1 MMTIWLRPAAAP
13 SDLWFPKRRHLSN
26 FEIASYGK
34 NSDFATKN
42 DKITKNVTLLLDFLE
57 FGITVSLRT
66 PRNPFPDSRNTKT
79 TLVKQT

>member
-1 MMTIWLRPAAAP
+1 MAAVARHGATPNGVRYNRSPTQAP
-13 SDLWFPKRRHLSN
+13 GLVLFMVKIVISPQ
-26 FEIASYGK
+26 
-34 NSDFATKN
+34 KN
-42 DKITKNVTLLLDFLE
+42 DKITKNVILFLDFLE